1 MGLIYQLHGGRQ
13 HGSAEKWPAMVAG
26 QAAEQ
31 HSHPDLSGAPIILL
45 KNKKKNQEK
54 TLLFNFCADLHVYL
68 RNYFQDIYF
77 LLNC

>member
-31 HSHPDLSGAPIILL
+31 HSHPDLSGAPITLL
-45 KNKKKNQEK
+45 KNKKQTKK
-54 TLLFNFCADLHVYL
+54 TCYSTSVQICMFISEIISKTYIFC
-68 RNYFQDIYF
+68 
-77 LLNC
+77 